1 MTPFR
6 ALYGQ
11 DPPLLLKGT
20 TVPSRVDEV
29 NKLTQQRD
37 ELLEDLRSN
46 LLKAQDQMWDH
57 ANKRRRQVE
66 YSEGDWVYLK
76 LQPYRMKTLAKKPNE
91 KLRPRFYGP
100 YQILKKIGDVAY
112 KLDLPADCRVHP
124 VFHVSLLKTAIGPN
138 QQPQPLP
145 PLLSETHELEVHPEE
160 VLSTRR
166 TTAGEDEVPIKW
178 QQLPDH
184 ENSWELSRDIR
195 EAFPH
200 FHLEDKVDLVGGSIV
215 RQQPPI
221 HKVYVRHGK
230 GIPIN

>member
-20 TVPSRVDEV
+20 TVPSWVDEV

-100 YQILKKIGDVAY
+100 YQILKKIGVVAY

-124 VFHVSLLKTAIGPN
+124 VFHVSLLKKAIGPN
-138 QQPQPLP
+138 Q
-145 PLLSETHELEVHPEE
+145 
-160 VLSTRR
+160 
-166 TTAGEDEVPIKW
+166 
-178 QQLPDH
+178 
-184 ENSWELSRDIR
+184 
-195 EAFPH
+195 
-200 FHLEDKVDLVGGSIV
+200 
-215 RQQPPI
+215 
-221 HKVYVRHGK
+221 
-230 GIPIN
+230 